1 MRNTCRY
8 ILYLAVAVLAF
19 LMGCVASR
27 LLVSDNR
34 PQIQVSAPRTAIATP
49 IAIRPRTGDW
59 KRIKIGPVSFEVPST
74 MKVAGSPGG
83 EGIVNAMAQKKSGL
97 YLYYAYGR
105 GVPSDSNRSPGDRT
119 ELTINGRGA
128 TLNTWRPQL
137 STGFVLNRGD
147 LLGGMLL
154 VIPDVGDGTNKFE
167 LYCVAYDMA
176 LIKQVIDSV
185 HISES
190 LR

>member
-1 MRNTCRY
+1 MRNTSRY
-8 ILYLAVAVLAF
+8 IFYLAVAVLAF

-27 LLVSDNR
+27 LLVSDDR
-34 PQIQVSAPRTAIATP
+34 PRIQAHAPRTTISTP

-59 KRIKIGPVSFEVPST
+59 KRIKIGTVSFEVPST
-74 MKVAGSPGG
+74 MKVTGSPGG
-83 EGIVNAMAQKKSGL
+83 EGIVDAMAQEKSGL

-105 GVPSDSNRSPGDRT
+105 AVPSDSNRSHGDKT
-119 ELTINGRGA
+119 ELTINGRRA

-137 STGFVLNRGD
+137 SSGIVLNRGE
-147 LLGGMLL
+147 LFGGMVL

-167 LYCVAYDMA
+167 LYCVAYDMTS
-176 LIKQVIDSV
+176 IKQVIDSV
-185 HISES
+185 QITES